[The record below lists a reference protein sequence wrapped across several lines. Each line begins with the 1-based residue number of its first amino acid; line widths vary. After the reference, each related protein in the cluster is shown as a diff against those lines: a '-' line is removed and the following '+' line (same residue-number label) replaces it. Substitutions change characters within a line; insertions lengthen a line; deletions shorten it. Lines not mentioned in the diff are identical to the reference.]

1 MPTKQTTNSQM
12 ENRVPAKRK
21 SMANTQMESRT
32 AARKSKA
39 TTQTVNPSSAK
50 RKSTATSQMKNVMP
64 TIQKSTGPQDAF
76 ELLRADHVRVKSMFK
91 EFEKF
96 KGAKGHD
103 EEKAAL
109 VEKICLE
116 LNIHSQVEEEIF
128 YPAVRAAIHDDELMD
143 EADVEH
149 AGAKELISQLQ
160 DMHPGDDHYDAKVTV
175 LGENVDHHVKE
186 EQDEMFPKAKKAKL
200 DAIALGARITQR
212 SKELH
217 SHSTEAPRKTR
228 SRMLDA
234 AHRL

>member
-12 ENRVPAKRK
+12 EMPTKRKSTANTPMENRTAAKRNSKTNAQAKSPSPAKRK
-21 SMANTQMESRT
+21 SAANSQME
-32 AARKSKA
+32 
-39 TTQTVNPSSAK
+39 
-50 RKSTATSQMKNVMP
+50 NVMP
-64 TIQKSTGPQDAF
+64 TKQKSTGPQDAF

-91 EFEKF
+91 EFEKL
-96 KGAKGHD
+96 KNAKGND

-149 AGAKELISQLQ
+149 AGAKELISQLE

-186 EQDEMFPKAKKAKL
+186 EQDEMFPKAKKAKV
-200 DAIALGARITQR
+200 DAITLGAQIMKR

-217 SHSTEAPRKTR
+217 GHSTEAPRKSK

-234 AHRL
+234 ARRL